1 MSKKSK
7 TKSGDLG
14 RALIKNRFG
23 HQFRRKVDNE
33 TMLHTTEI
41 QDGYDW
47 GRLNLASVTEESS
60 FHDFLRTAEL
70 AGTEFQAE
78 KLNITFINPKSG
90 VGLLSKTQQKQI
102 EEKHIE
108 HRNMLTVPRRPKWT
122 AETTAE
128 ELQRAENES
137 FLEWRRSLALL
148 QEDQDILLTPYE
160 KNLEFW
166 RQLWRVVE
174 RSDVIVQIVDA
185 RNPLLFRNL
194 DLERY
199 VKEVN
204 PAKMNMILVNKSD
217 MLTEQQRKHWA
228 AYFDAEGIRTA
239 FFSATMAAEELKT
252 INEES
257 GNEQKGRQ
265 EIDSEA
271 DSDSDNDASDADA
284 ENDSE
289 APAER
294 ARTESSKSEM
304 SLDDVKAAADE
315 INKSLDNVESL
326 LSKIEQKI
334 DPNATASHKEQIKND
349 SKVLTREE
357 LIDFFKSVYSGK
369 TFTAEV
375 TTIGLVGYPNVGKSS
390 TINALMIEKKVSV
403 SATPGKTKH
412 FQTLYLDNDLLLCD
426 CPGLVMPSFVLTKA
440 DMILNGI
447 LPIDQMRDHVSPV
460 NLLCERIPRHVLE
473 DKYGIIIAKPME
485 GEDENRAPHSEE
497 LLLAYGYNR
506 GFMTSN
512 GQPDQ
517 SRSARYVCKDYVNGK
532 LLYCVAPPN
541 VPQEEYHVFPPKT
554 SKEVVEQKLPNQQQ
568 RAMRINT
575 KSSSKEIDKQF
586 FDANNS
592 NAYVKGRSDFPHVR
606 VANDG
611 TVVSG
616 PATEKPW
623 RSVKKERREKLRKKF
638 SHLDQH

>member
-23 HQFRRKVDNE
+23 HQFRRKVDND

-90 VGLLSKTQQKQI
+90 VGLLSKSQQQQMQQK
-102 EEKHIE
+102 HNE
-108 HRNMLTVPRRPKWT
+108 HKNMLTVPRRPKWT
-122 AETTAE
+122 TETTGE
-128 ELQRAENES
+128 ELQLAENQS

-185 RNPLLFRNL
+185 RNPLLFRSV

-217 MLTEQQRKHWA
+217 MLTQQQRQHWA
-228 AYFDAEGIRTA
+228 SYFDAEGIRTA
-239 FFSATMAAEELKT
+239 FFSATLAAEDLKKVV
-252 INEES
+252 EETS
-257 GNEQKGRQ
+257 
-265 EIDSEA
+265 
-271 DSDSDNDASDADA
+271 DA

-289 APAER
+289 NAANDSDNNETASDADGENDSETPADKP
-294 ARTESSKSEM
+294 RTESTQSEI
-304 SLDDVKAAADE
+304 SLEEIKVAASE
-315 INKSLDNVESL
+315 INKSLDNVENL
-326 LSKIEQKI
+326 LNKIEQKI
-334 DPNATASHKEQIKND
+334 DPKPATAKEVIKNNP
-349 SKVLTREE
+349 KVLTREE
-357 LIDFFKSVYSGK
+357 LIALFKKIYTGK
-369 TFTAEV
+369 TFTEAV

-412 FQTLYLDNDLLLCD
+412 FQTLYLDSDLLLCD

-447 LPIDQMRDHVSPV
+447 LPIDQMRDHVPPV

-473 DKYGIIIAKPME
+473 EKYGIIIAKPVE
-485 GEDENRAPHSEE
+485 GEDEERLPHSEE

-541 VPQEEYHVFPPKT
+541 VPQAEYHVFPPRT
-554 SKEVVEQKLPNQQQ
+554 RKEIEEEKLPCQQQ

-575 KSSSKEIDKQF
+575 KSASTEIDDQF
-586 FDANNS
+586 FAANNS
-592 NAYVKGRSDFPHVR
+592 KAYVKGRSNFPHVR

-611 TVVSG
+611 SLVSA